1 MAKSN
6 ENSTLRKEDDAPPI
20 PPIETETSL
29 YRYGF
34 WDKEMRLH
42 RRSLLEVLFV
52 PLFLTTL
59 LMWACLSIYW
69 GSLLPS
75 SSSPPL
81 TVTVTNLDVGG
92 EFGAGVVA
100 AIQVANQA
108 KGNTIKWLFDSK
120 VESVNDGRALIV
132 EEKTWGVVLSMSPLF
147 LKHRSLNPF

>member
-6 ENSTLRKEDDAPPI
+6 ENSTLRKEDDPP
-20 PPIETETSL
+20 PTRPTETETPL

-34 WDKEMRLH
+34 WDREMRPH
-42 RRSLLEVLFV
+42 RRSLLEVLLV
-52 PLFLTTL
+52 PLFLTML

-69 GSLLPS
+69 GSLVPS

-81 TVTVTNLDVGG
+81 TVTVVNLDIGG

-108 KGNTIKWLFDSK
+108 KSNTIKWLFDSN
-120 VESVNDGRALIV
+120 VESVNNSRALIV

-147 LKHRSLNPF
+147 LKPISLNPF